1 MASLLLDTTNTTPGL
16 DARPPF
22 SRHQRPLPEASPAT
36 PSPFTP
42 LSREIVLWPTKNQLP
57 RDLRQ
62 PKSSPATSFTTGAV
76 TVDAGSQ
83 PFSPSL
89 SRDRRPRSEP
99 LGCVYSSLRSQEL
112 PYPWPLHRVTAVGDI
127 TGDILFLGASSSR
140 TLECSAFAFSSHIVS
155 SSLCMTPKVVVVST
169 SSV

>member
-1 MASLLLDTTNTTPGL
+1 MASLLLDTTNTTPG
-16 DARPPF
+16 
-22 SRHQRPLPEASPAT
+22 HQQPLPEASPVT

-62 PKSSPATSFTTGAV
+62 LKSSSATSFTTGAV
-76 TVDAGSQ
+76 TVDAESQ

-99 LGCVYSSLRSQEL
+99 LGCVCSSLSSQEL
-112 PYPWPLHRVTAVGDI
+112 PYPWPLHRVTAVEDI
-127 TGDILFLGASSSR
+127 TSDILFLGASSSR

-155 SSLCMTPKVVVVST
+155 NGLCATPKVATVSA